1 MSKTSKKYL
10 SLQDPFLF
18 SPFYVFLFFYHFFTS
33 PIAGELLAP
42 YKPVENIALDCG
54 FSGNST
60 TQDPRTWIGDIN
72 STYSPLD
79 PHNSSAISTAPQ
91 SRTAVLQVPYSTV
104 RFSRSEFTYIFSVTS
119 GQKFIRFYFYP
130 ASYPNFDSSKA
141 YFSVKAGPF
150 TLLRNFSAALTA
162 EALHLES
169 FSKEFCVNVG
179 DEKTL
184 NITFTPRP
192 DSYAFI
198 NGIEVVSMPPNLYYT
213 AAGFIG
219 QVQPYRIENNTALET
234 EYRVN
239 VGGKYISPAE
249 DTGMYRIWSSD
260 KDYLVVNDHSV
271 LPVNTSISLK
281 FKKIPNYTAPEEVYK
296 TARTMGTNKTNNKL
310 YDLTWEFS
318 VDSGFFYMVRLHFC
332 EFQPEI
338 TGSSQR
344 VFYIYIAN
352 QTAAADGVDVIQ
364 LSGGKGIPTCV
375 DYVVPM
381 LGKLNQ
387 KKMNLSV
394 ALQAN
399 PDDQQTAYTDAI
411 LNGLEIFK
419 INTTGGNLA
428 GSNPDPTP
436 TSSPPPLI
444 QPPTGR
450 KVNKTT
456 KIGIISGVVS
466 GISLIFFIVGFLIFR
481 RCKRVKDG
489 DYDDATKSGRV
500 KDGDYDDATKTTK
513 TQGSTTTT
521 LPLPADLCRYF
532 TLSEI
537 RAATNNFDSVF
548 IVGAGGFGN
557 VYKGYIDGWA
567 RAIPVAIKRL
577 KPGSQQGAHEFK
589 TEIEMLSQ
597 LRHVHLVSLIG
608 YCNDGNE
615 MILVYDYMA
624 CGTLRDHLYNTDN
637 PPLSWKRRLQ
647 ICIGTAH
654 GLNYLH
660 TGAKHMIIHRDVK
673 TTNILL
679 DEEWTA
685 KVCDFGLSKLGPTSM
700 SKAHVSTVVKGSMG
714 YLDPEYYLRQQL
726 TEKSD
731 VYSFGVVLCEVLCAK
746 PPITRTAVKEH
757 VNLVEWVEQWH
768 RDGKL
773 DEIVDP
779 FLKGTI
785 AVECLKKYVEIATNC
800 LLDNGTERP
809 SMNDVVWG
817 LEFTLQLQE
826 NAADK
831 VVTLRGVEIE
841 MMDAEKSLIPNK
853 STVYDSSDMFSSRDG
868 QVSSTNSNSRVP
880 VTSKEEQSFAS
891 TDLDG
896 FMSAGGSV
904 F

>member
-1 MSKTSKKYL
+1 MF
-10 SLQDPFLF
+10 SL
-18 SPFYVFLFFYHFFTS
+18 FYVSLFFYYFTS
-33 PIAGELLAP
+33 PIASELLAS
-42 YKPVENIALDCG
+42 YKPVENIAINCG
-54 FSGNST
+54 SSGNST
-60 TQDPRTWIGDIN
+60 TLDARKWFGDIN
-72 STYSPLD
+72 STYSPLE
-79 PHNSSAISTAPQ
+79 PHNLSNISTAPQ
-91 SRTAVLQVPYSTV
+91 SPTAAVQALPSYTV
-104 RFSRSEFTYIFSVTS
+104 RFSRSKFSYIFSVTS
-119 GQKFIRFYFYP
+119 GQKFIRLHFYP
-130 ASYPNFDSSKA
+130 ASYPDFDSSKA
-141 YFSVKAGPF
+141 YFSVKAGNF
-150 TLLRNFSAALTA
+150 NLLRNFSAALTA
-162 EALHLES
+162 DALHLES

-213 AAGFIG
+213 AAEKNGAGFIG

-234 EYRVN
+234 DYRVN

-249 DTGMYRIWSSD
+249 DTGMYRFWSSD
-260 KDYLVVNDHSV
+260 EDYLVVNDNSV
-271 LPVNTSISLK
+271 LPVNTSISLN
-281 FKKIPNYTAPEEVYK
+281 FNLIPNYTAPEEVYR
-296 TARTMGTNKTNNKL
+296 TARTMGTNKSNNEH
-310 YDLTWEFS
+310 YNLTWEFS

-352 QTAAADGVDVIQ
+352 QTAENYADVFRWT
-364 LSGGKGIPTCV
+364 LGGKGVPIYR
-375 DYVVPM
+375 DYVVHI
-381 LGKLNQ
+381 GEGDGKKLN
-387 KKMNLSV
+387 LYI

-399 PDDQQTAYTDAI
+399 PDDWTTVYSDAL

-419 INTTGGNLA
+419 ISSNDNLA
-428 GSNPDPTP
+428 GPNPDPTP
-436 TSSPPPLI
+436 TAPTVSPPFI
-444 QPPTGR
+444 KQSTRR
-450 KVNKTT
+450 KINSITI
-456 KIGIISGVVS
+456 IGIVSGVVS
-466 GISLIFFIVGFLIFR
+466 GIVLISIVGFFIFR
-481 RCKRVKDG
+481 RGKKVKEGNFGDG
-489 DYDDATKSGRV
+489 STWWGLSTLDATKS
-500 KDGDYDDATKTTK
+500 TKTP
-513 TQGSTTTT
+513 GSTT
-521 LPLPADLCRYF
+521 LPSDLCRHF
-532 TLSEI
+532 SLAEI
-537 RAATNNFDSVF
+537 KAATNNFDNVL
-548 IVGAGGFGN
+548 IIGVGGFGN

-567 RAIPVAIKRL
+567 KGNPVAIKRL
-577 KPGSQQGAHEFK
+577 KPGSQQGAHEFE

-624 CGTLRDHLYNTDN
+624 RGTLRDHLYNTN
-637 PPLSWKRRLQ
+637 NSPLSWKKRME
-647 ICIGTAH
+647 ICIGAAH

-685 KVCDFGLSKLGPTSM
+685 KVCDFGLSKLGPTGL
-700 SKAHVSTVVKGSMG
+700 SKAHVSTAVKGSFG

-746 PPITRTAVKEH
+746 PPITRTVTNES
-757 VNLVEWVEQWH
+757 VNLVEWVKRCR

-785 AVECLKKYVEIATNC
+785 AIECLKKFVEIATNC

-809 SMNDVVWG
+809 SMNDVAWG
-817 LEFTLQLQE
+817 LEFALQLQE
-826 NAADK
+826 NAGNK
-831 VVTLRGVEIE
+831 EVSPRQIEIE
-841 MMDAEKSLIPNK
+841 MMDAEKALIPK
-853 STVYDSSDMFSSRDG
+853 SIVDDSGDIFSSSDG
-868 QVSSTNSNSRVP
+868 QMSSTNSNSK
-880 VTSKEEQSFAS
+880 VTITTKEDQSFAS
-891 TDLDG
+891 LDSDG
-896 FMSAGGSV
+896 LMSVGAV
-904 F
+904 FSEIYIPKGR

>member
-10 SLQDPFLF
+10 CLQNPFMF
-18 SPFYVFLFFYHFFTS
+18 SPFYVFLFLYQFTS

-42 YKPVENIALDCG
+42 YNPVENIALDCG

-60 TQDPRTWIGDIN
+60 TLDLRTWFGDIN

-79 PHNSSAISTAPQ
+79 PHNSSVISTAPQ
-91 SRTAVLQVPYSTV
+91 SRTAGLQVPYNTV

-162 EALHLES
+162 DALHLES

-184 NITFTPRP
+184 DITFTPRP

-219 QVQPYRIENNTALET
+219 HVQPYRIENYTALET

-260 KDYLVVNDHSV
+260 EDYLVVNDHSV

-281 FKKIPNYTAPEEVYK
+281 YNKIPNYTAPEEVYK

-310 YDLTWEFS
+310 YNLTWEFS

-352 QTAAADGVDVIQ
+352 QTIAPAGVDVIHW
-364 LSGGKGIPTCV
+364 SGGKGIPMYV

-381 LGKLNQ
+381 PGDQ

-399 PDDQQTAYTDAI
+399 PDDRQTAYNDAI

-419 INTTGGNLA
+419 INTTGGILA

-436 TSSPPPLI
+436 TSPPLI
-444 QPPTGR
+444 QKPTGR

-481 RCKRVKDG
+481 RSKGVKDG
-489 DYDDATKSGRV
+489 DYADATKS
-500 KDGDYDDATKTTK
+500 TK
-513 TQGSTTTT
+513 TQGSTSTT
-521 LPLPADLCRYF
+521 LPSDLCCYF
-532 TLSEI
+532 TLSDI
-537 RAATNNFDSVF
+537 RAATNNFDSAL
-548 IVGAGGFGN
+548 IIGAGGFGN

-567 RAIPVAIKRL
+567 RGNPVAIKRL

-597 LRHVHLVSLIG
+597 LRHMHLVSLIG

-624 CGTLRDHLYNTDN
+624 RGTLRDHLYNTNN
-637 PPLSWKRRLQ
+637 PLLSWKRRLET
-647 ICIGTAH
+647 CIGAAH

-700 SKAHVSTVVKGSMG
+700 SKAHVSTEVK
-714 YLDPEYYLRQQL
+714 
-726 TEKSD
+726 
-731 VYSFGVVLCEVLCAK
+731 VLCAK
-746 PPITRTAVKEH
+746 PPITRTAVKEQ
-757 VNLVEWVEQWH
+757 VNLVEWVKQCQ

-831 VVTLRGVEIE
+831 EVTLRGVEIE
-841 MMDAEKSLIPNK
+841 MMDAEKALIPNK
-853 STVYDSSDMFSSRDG
+853 STVYDSSDMFSSSNGR
-868 QVSSTNSNSRVP
+868 VSSTNSNSRVT
-880 VTSKEEQSFAS
+880 VTSKEEQSFS
-891 TDLDG
+891 TTDLNG
-896 FMSAGGSV
+896 FMSVGAV
-904 F
+904 FSEILIPKGR